1 VIQANRRF
9 ESGESGPRK
18 VVGPVLAPAPAPK
31 PERSRRRLPRWLAGV
46 GLGVVVVLTLLGMA
60 AEYVMRNAE
69 PILRRRVIASLEER
83 FRSPVELDE
92 LHISMAQGVQV
103 SGSGLRVMSIVG
115 ADIDRG
121 EPMLTVKSFAF
132 RTRVRQLMEPKMR
145 LDVVQVDGIRL
156 NIPPK
161 EERGALFP
169 KRPLVPG
176 KVKTSIVID
185 KLICSDTVLTIE
197 TSKPG
202 KLPLVFEI
210 SDVTL
215 HDVGRGTP
223 MPFEASLVNP
233 KPIGDIR
240 STGHF
245 GPWHADEPRDT
256 PVDGEYSFTNADLY
270 PIKGIG
276 GTLSSTGNY
285 HGTLGEIGV
294 VGTTDTP
301 NFSLDVSEHPVH
313 LKTEFDATVDGTTGD
328 TRLNSVRATLLHT
341 VLNVTGMVIQAGG
354 RNAKVPAASGNPVAV
369 PGHIIDIS
377 VASDKA
383 RVEDLLRL
391 AAKTSPPLMQGALT
405 LRAHLNIPP
414 GKVSVSKKMRVQGK
428 FSIRGATFSNTSWQE
443 TVNKLSMRASGH
455 PRQANEVDATLVT
468 SEMEG
473 DFMLA
478 NAIVDVPNLDYKMPG
493 AEVNLAGKYGLADNT
508 FDFGGMVRT
517 EATASEMLTGWKSL
531 LAMPFDSLLK
541 KNGAGLQVPVK
552 ISGTKAAPKFGL
564 DMGKLRGQIF
574 GHHKGDDQPVS
585 QQEKPDVPATHP
597 R

>member
-1 VIQANRRF
+1 
-9 ESGESGPRK
+9 
-18 VVGPVLAPAPAPK
+18 
-31 PERSRRRLPRWLAGV
+31 
-46 GLGVVVVLTLLGMA
+46 M
-60 AEYVMRNAE
+60 
-69 PILRRRVIASLEER
+69 
-83 FRSPVELDE
+83 
-92 LHISMAQGVQV
+92 
-103 SGSGLRVMSIVG
+103 
-115 ADIDRG
+115 
-121 EPMLTVKSFAF
+121 
-132 RTRVRQLMEPKMR
+132 
-145 LDVVQVDGIRL
+145 
-156 NIPPK
+156 
-161 EERGALFP
+161 
-169 KRPLVPG
+169 
-176 KVKTSIVID
+176 ID
-185 KLICSDTVLTIE
+185 KLICRDTVLSVE

-215 HDVGRGTP
+215 LDVGRGTP

-270 PIKGIG
+270 PIRGIG
-276 GTLSSTGNY
+276 GTLSSTGRY
-285 HGTLGEIGV
+285 SGTLGEIGV
-294 VGTTDTP
+294 KGTTDTP
-301 NFSLDVSEHPVH
+301 NFSLDVSEHAVD

-341 VLNVTGMVIQAGG
+341 VLNVTGMVIQAAN
-354 RNAKVPAASGNPVAV
+354 RNAKATAASGNPVPV
-369 PGHIIDIS
+369 TGHIIDIS

-391 AAKTSPPLMQGALT
+391 AVKTSPPLMRGALT

-414 GKVSVSKKMRVQGK
+414 GEVSVSKKMRMQGK
-428 FSIRGATFSNTSWQE
+428 FSIRDATFSNASWQE

-455 PRQANEVDATLVT
+455 PGQANEVDAARVT
-468 SEMEG
+468 SEMSG

-478 NAIVDVPNLDYKMPG
+478 NAKVDIPDLEYKMPG
-493 AEVNLAGKYGLADNT
+493 AEVNLKGEYGLTGDT
-508 FDFGGMVRT
+508 FDFGGTVRT
-517 EATASEMLTGWKSL
+517 EATASEMLTGWKKI
-531 LAMPFDSLLK
+531 LAIPFDPLLK

-564 DMGKLRGQIF
+564 DMGKLKGQIF
-574 GHHKGDDQPVS
+574 GHHKDEDQSENPP
-585 QQEKPDVPATHP
+585 EKSPAPATHP